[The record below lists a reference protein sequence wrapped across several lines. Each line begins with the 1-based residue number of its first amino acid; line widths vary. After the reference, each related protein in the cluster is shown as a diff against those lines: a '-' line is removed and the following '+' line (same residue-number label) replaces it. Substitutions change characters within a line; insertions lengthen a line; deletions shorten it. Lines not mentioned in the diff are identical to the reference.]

1 MWRPPSS
8 RGRRS
13 WWGIAGFDSE
23 SGPGIGQAVKE
34 ARRVGQIICTCVDA
48 EEAHLRLLSEGAL
61 TACIGQKR
69 ELFTYLGLRTLFD
82 LNHSR
87 LRLTKDDARAG
98 IRPVPSMIN
107 TGTYMVT
114 RDTVQAFL

>member
-1 MWRPPSS
+1 
-8 RGRRS
+8 
-13 WWGIAGFDSE
+13 
-23 SGPGIGQAVKE
+23 
-34 ARRVGQIICTCVDA
+34 
-48 EEAHLRLLSEGAL
+48 
-61 TACIGQKR
+61 
-69 ELFTYLGLRTLFD
+69 LFD